1 MISYFILKKSGRI
14 IYQLVDDEKLDG
26 SDTGHIRYL
35 PLLLI
40 KDLIKAELC
49 DHIHH
54 VRSSGKVAAF
64 WERHNL
70 LFIACTKQERI
81 PVAVLHKH
89 LFIIDNYLRF
99 SFGPQW
105 QLRLHNDTT
114 TPHSRRALYP
124 TITTD
129 HLTTCLAQLPFL
141 GTSHTLRSHHCLC
154 LVEQIDLQEELNL
167 RLSETLR
174 DCCDSSFP
182 YLPTATAK
190 STANKISNFFSSSPR
205 RTSPTTILGQHS
217 METDRCPGNWNHAL
231 LFAREKVVVRCS
243 NKDQHRNT
251 PITDDLLYYL
261 KIMVLD
267 YICENMDYENPEQG
281 SYLKQRQ
288 NASVPQ
294 TITRSYVNEK
304 NVITRINTLNQSLF
318 FNRMTADTT
327 NNEIISP
334 STSSPTLCTSTSTN
348 DTPSQNSPSF
358 SYVYDSNAA
367 APFKIQ
373 TKSAVTQVSPS
384 TTTIPLVSWSNPPPL
399 IHSTL
404 LSRLPKEYFYGDGI
418 SRTASNTT
426 MRELDD
432 DLLHEMTAAM
442 KVTSLTPSLDH
453 HYQHHQYGS
462 DTQLPP
468 NAKALYQ
475 KYHLHQQQQQ
485 QQHHPISFSPA
496 SPPTSFSSTATKDI
510 PCLSSSVPSP
520 SASISS
526 NIPDSNTNRTRQ
538 RHNSEDG
545 FASGASPILRR
556 SSANT
561 SPLGKTSRQS
571 IPDRHQQYP
580 FPAKLISPNY
590 PSDDGS
596 SQEGHLQQQQKQ
608 KQRQSYQYG
617 TIKIVRRWLKHG
629 NRVISTRVCL
639 ALASDGLVVVLLFS
653 DEMLSIDS
661 SSTSNSS
668 KSIQHQQH
676 QHSYHQQ
683 IKQFTMMLRTS
694 LHDFTS
700 FLLTKE
706 HVHFTIL
713 SFASTY
719 PGLVHFM
726 HIKKGV
732 VFSPRLLDLNDMDKH
747 HEILHEIFETYAIK
761 PVTSQNTVI
770 GKWRWPTVTRLKK
783 LCANMLSV
791 GLSSRLSP
799 PSIRSLQE
807 PTRHRQGFQLMYLSG
822 RQLQNSSNN
831 QDGTQQPLVDLDH
844 GDELLAIYFS
854 FVPKDRIWAMHHQL
868 LSDVSQRHF
877 MK

>member
-14 IYQLVDDEKLDG
+14 IYQSVDDDKLDG
-26 SDTGHIRYL
+26 SDTDHIRYL

-40 KDLIKAELC
+40 KDLIKAELY

-54 VRSSGKVAAF
+54 VKSSGKVAAF

-81 PVAVLHKH
+81 PLAVLHKH

-105 QLRLHNDTT
+105 QLRLHNETT

-124 TITTD
+124 TITRD

-141 GTSHTLRSHHCLC
+141 GTSQTLRSHHCLC
-154 LVEQIDLQEELNL
+154 LVEQIDLQEELNNIQL
-167 RLSETLR
+167 
-174 DCCDSSFP
+174 
-182 YLPTATAK
+182 
-190 STANKISNFFSSSPR
+190 FSSSPR
-205 RTSPTTILGQHS
+205 RTSPITVLGQQRYHDNLQY

-261 KIMVLD
+261 KMMVMD
-267 YICENMDYENPEQG
+267 YVCENMDYENPEQG
-281 SYLKQRQ
+281 SNLKQQQ

-294 TITRSYVNEK
+294 TIARS
-304 NVITRINTLNQSLF
+304 
-318 FNRMTADTT
+318 MTADMT

-348 DTPSQNSPSF
+348 DTPTQKSPSF
-358 SYVYDSNAA
+358 AYVYNSNAA
-367 APFKIQ
+367 SPFKIQ

-399 IHSTL
+399 IHSHL
-404 LSRLPKEYFYGDGI
+404 LSRFPKEYLYGDGI
-418 SRTASNTT
+418 SRTTSNTT

-432 DLLHEMTAAM
+432 DILQEMTAAM

-475 KYHLHQQQQQ
+475 KYHQQQQQQQQQRQHQQQQQ
-485 QQHHPISFSPA
+485 QISFSPV
-496 SPPTSFSSTATKDI
+496 SPPTSFESTPTKDI
-510 PCLSSSVPSP
+510 PHLSSSFPSP
-520 SASISS
+520 STPITS
-526 NIPDSNTNRTRQ
+526 NIPEGNTNRTRQ

-545 FASGASPILRR
+545 FASRASPILRR
-556 SSANT
+556 SSAST
-561 SPLGKTSRQS
+561 SPLGRTSRQS
-571 IPDRHQQYP
+571 IPGRHQPYISP
-580 FPAKLISPNY
+580 EKHISPNY
-590 PSDDGS
+590 ASDDSS
-596 SQEGHLQQQQKQ
+596 SQEGHSQQQQKQ
-608 KQRQSYQYG
+608 KQRQSHQHG
-617 TIKIVRRWLKHG
+617 TIKTVRRWLKHG
-629 NRVISTRVCL
+629 NRIISTRVCL

-661 SSTSNSS
+661 SSTSNS
-668 KSIQHQQH
+668 KSLQNQQHQQY
-676 QHSYHQQ
+676 YHQQ

-694 LHDFTS
+694 LCDFTS

-706 HVHFTIL
+706 QVHFTIL

-732 VFSPRLLDLNDMDKH
+732 VFSPRLVDLNEMDKH

-761 PVTSQNTVI
+761 PVTSQDTVI

-783 LCANMLSV
+783 LCANMLST

-822 RQLQNSSNN
+822 RHLQSNSNS
-831 QDGTQQPLVDLDH
+831 QGGTQQQQQQQNWVDLDH
-844 GDELLAIYFS
+844 GDELLAIYFN